1 MATVTFA
8 GATQPI
14 HVVDQNLVK
23 FGTPDAL
30 QPYAWSWLTPTG
42 HDVDLIGTG
51 LAYDPAG
58 KAVSGKVSELQIDYG
73 NNDFL
78 NPDIKITGLNVDA
91 FWLDNSASTF
101 WNVVLAGNDLIDAT
115 GVAKPGIQQG
125 WNTILFGDDLDSRTG
140 TSRDVVTDRGGNDE
154 IHFGDARYFAMGDV
168 YSVAGD
174 VALGLHAVY
183 QGGDDRL
190 LAVATDEEEQL
201 MGDAY
206 TVGANAVLYGGDDIL
221 QFAMQSAVTFMA
233 IGDAFRVSGG
243 GSDPS
248 LVVGGDDTLQAFAG
262 STADIV
268 GDVAYVE
275 SFARFAG
282 GADTII
288 DSEQGNR
295 LAGDALQVAGTTFEI
310 TGGADRISGY
320 GGDDVIAG
328 DVLDSS
334 SVRLV
339 GGNDII
345 YGGAGND
352 RIWGELGS
360 QITGNHAVRG
370 GNDQLYGGD
379 GNDQL
384 NGQTGND
391 RLFGDND
398 LDLLDGGAG
407 NDLLDGG
414 AGDDQLLGGS
424 GQDRLRGGLGNDQ
437 LTGGSQADIF
447 EMQGTFGRDRVLD
460 FQNGVDKFDL
470 AASLK
475 FANLAVAAA
484 DLDADG
490 AVDDV
495 RVLLTGGQIDIL
507 NTARS
512 AIDAGDFLF

>member
-1 MATVTFA
+1 MAQVSFS
-8 GATQPI
+8 GAQQPI
-14 HVVDQNLVK
+14 HLVDQNLVK

-42 HDVDLIGTG
+42 HDVDTVGTG

-58 KAVSGKVSELQIDYG
+58 KAVSGKVTELQIDYG

-78 NPDIKITGLNVDA
+78 HPDILITGLNVDA

-101 WNVVLAGNDLIDAT
+101 WNVVLAGDDLIDAI
-115 GVAKPGIQQG
+115 GFAKPGVQQFN
-125 WNTILFGDDLDSRTG
+125 NTILFGDDLDSRTG
-140 TSRDVVTDRGGNDE
+140 ASRDVVTDRGGNDE
-154 IHFGDARYFAMGDV
+154 IRFGDARYFAMGDV
-168 YSVAGD
+168 YTVAGD
-174 VALGLHAVY
+174 VAGGLHAVY
-183 QGGDDRL
+183 EGGDDRL
-190 LAVATDEEEQL
+190 FAAATGQEEQL

-221 QFAMQSAVTFMA
+221 QFAMQSAVRFIA
-233 IGDAFRVSGG
+233 IGDAFRINGG

-248 LVVGGDDTLQAFAG
+248 LVVGGNDTLQAFAG

-268 GDVAYVE
+268 GDVAYVDY
-275 SFARFAG
+275 SARVNG
-282 GADTII
+282 GNDTII

-295 LAGDALQVAGTTFEI
+295 LTGDVLQVGGTSFEI
-310 TGGADRISGY
+310 RGGADNIAGY

-328 DVLDSS
+328 DVLTAG

-339 GGNDII
+339 GGNDVV

-352 RIWGELGS
+352 RIWGELGTP
-360 QITGNHAVRG
+360 ITGNHVVTG
-370 GNDQLYGGD
+370 GNDQLYGED
-379 GNDQL
+379 GNDQI
-384 NGQTGND
+384 NGQTGAD
-391 RLFGDND
+391 KLFGASD

-414 AGDDQLLGGS
+414 SGDDQLFGRN
-424 GQDRLRGGLGNDQ
+424 GQDRLRGGIGNDQ
-437 LTGGSQADIF
+437 LTGGTQGDTF
-447 EMQGTFGRDRVLD
+447 EMLGTFGHDQVLD

-470 AASLK
+470 AAGLK
-475 FANLAVAAA
+475 FTNLTIAAA

-490 AVDDV
+490 AADDV

-507 NTARS
+507 NTGRS
-512 AIDAGDFLF
+512 AIDAGDFVF